1 MPPPTEADAVSLAL
15 RQGIRA
21 ERARRGISQVELSRR
36 MGWSRQTASNVE
48 TGVRS
53 VLAHELPALCG
64 ALGCTLDRLLADA
77 PEDARR
83 KLGLSGSP

>member
-1 MPPPTEADAVSLAL
+1 
-15 RQGIRA
+15 
-21 ERARRGISQVELSRR
+21 

-83 KLGLSGSP
+83 KLGLSSNP